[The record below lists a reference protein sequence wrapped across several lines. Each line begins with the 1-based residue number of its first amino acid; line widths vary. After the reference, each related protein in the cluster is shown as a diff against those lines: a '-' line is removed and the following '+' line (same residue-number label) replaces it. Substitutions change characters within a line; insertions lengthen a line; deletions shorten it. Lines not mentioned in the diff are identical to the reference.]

1 MFKVGLRLIWMKV
14 LIVYDT
20 VSPMKCTEKVAKT
33 IGEALRD
40 MGVDVDSFFVKDVNV
55 TIVKDYDC
63 LIAGAPTMAF
73 RASDG
78 MRKFLENLTGEDF
91 SGKLAAAFDTQVQS
105 RFSGSAVKGIEG
117 KLKKLGFKLI
127 AAPLVAYVEGKM
139 NAYHL
144 KEGELEKAKKWAQA
158 LAETLKSKSP

>member
-1 MFKVGLRLIWMKV
+1 MKV

-20 VSPMKCTEKVAKT
+20 VSPLRCTENVAKS
-33 IGEALRD
+33 IKEVLKE
-40 MGVDVDSFFVKDVNV
+40 MGVEVDSFFVKDANV
-55 TIVKDYDC
+55 AVVKDYDC

-73 RASDG
+73 RASNE
-78 MRKFLENLTGEDF
+78 MRKFLENLTGENF
-91 SGKLAAAFDTQVQS
+91 SGKLAAAFDTQIQS

-117 KLKKLGFKLI
+117 KLKKLGFKLV

-139 NAYHL
+139 NAYHP

-158 LAETLKSKSP
+158 LAETLKSKSS

>member
-1 MFKVGLRLIWMKV
+1 MKV

-20 VSPMKCTEKVAKT
+20 VSPLRCTEKVAQS
-33 IGEALRD
+33 IE
-40 MGVDVDSFFVKDVNV
+40 GVLKEMEVEVDSFFVKDVNV
-55 TIVKDYDC
+55 AVVKDYDC

-73 RASDG
+73 RASND
-78 MRKFLENLTGEDF
+78 MRKFLESLSGMDF

-117 KLKKLGFKLI
+117 KLKKLGFKLFTT
-127 AAPLVAYVEGKM
+127 PLVAYVEGKM

-144 KEGELEKAKKWAQA
+144 KEGELEKAKKWAQNV
-158 LAETLKSKSP
+158 AETLKSKTL